1 MSPASEVRASGRLA
15 VPAAFLHSPAPG
27 SARAGGSG
35 TPGARPAPGPVRRA
49 GSRRVRAED
58 VEVTEPPK
66 VTSGEAAT
74 PRPQPAGNR
83 ALPAVLGRSVFQGE
97 AAVAG
102 SAGTPGS
109 RARGGAGP
117 QQTRG
122 HTSCAGAARRNDGAF
137 REAARACARPRR
149 GRELPGAGF
158 LLPREPGARRSASH
172 SGRSAPLPASPGAV
186 LAVQFH
192 TLRSTFT
199 FIFKFYPPAPL
210 LAPYLLPAW
219 LLHEKPLTAPPPP
232 EVFVFLLFLCTPF
245 VFQLLSTMMCWRQ
258 VLVPPSYLA
267 HSKFKH
273 IIWDRNLEL

>member
-15 VPAAFLHSPAPG
+15 VPAAFLHSPAPD

-35 TPGARPAPGPVRRA
+35 APGARPAPGPVRRA

-74 PRPQPAGNR
+74 PRLQPAGSR

-122 HTSCAGAARRNDGAF
+122 HTSCAGAARRNGH
-137 REAARACARPRR
+137 ARVPVRAGDASSL
-149 GRELPGAGF
+149 GRVSFCRVSPA
-158 LLPREPGARRSASH
+158 PGARRSASH

>member
-49 GSRRVRAED
+49 GSRHVRAED

-122 HTSCAGAARRNDGAF
+122 HTSCAGAARRNSHARVPVRAGDASSLGRVSFCRVSPALGAAPRTVGAQLLF
-137 REAARACARPRR
+137 APSVSAAPRTVGAQPLCQPRLEQSSPCSFTHFEALSLSFLSFIRQPLCWLLICFQHGCCMRSPSQHPRPQKY
-149 GRELPGAGF
+149 LF
-158 LLPREPGARRSASH
+158 SFCF
-172 SGRSAPLPASPGAV
+172 SAPPSCFNSSP
-186 LAVQFH
+186 
-192 TLRSTFT
+192 
-199 FIFKFYPPAPL
+199 P
-210 LAPYLLPAW
+210 
-219 LLHEKPLTAPPPP
+219 
-232 EVFVFLLFLCTPF
+232 
-245 VFQLLSTMMCWRQ
+245 
-258 VLVPPSYLA
+258 
-267 HSKFKH
+267 
-273 IIWDRNLEL
+273 

>member
-74 PRPQPAGNR
+74 PRPQPAGEQGPPCGPWPLGVSGR
-83 ALPAVLGRSVFQGE
+83 GGCRGQRGDAREQGSGRRRTAADARPHFVCGRSQ
-97 AAVAG
+97 AKR
-102 SAGTPGS
+102 S
-109 RARGGAGP
+109 R
-117 QQTRG
+117 T
-122 HTSCAGAARRNDGAF
+122 
-137 REAARACARPRR
+137 CARPRR

-172 SGRSAPLPASPGAV
+172 SGCSAPLCA
-186 LAVQFH
+186 
-192 TLRSTFT
+192 R
-199 FIFKFYPPAPL
+199 
-210 LAPYLLPAW
+210 
-219 LLHEKPLTAPPPP
+219 
-232 EVFVFLLFLCTPF
+232 
-245 VFQLLSTMMCWRQ
+245 R
-258 VLVPPSYLA
+258 
-267 HSKFKH
+267 
-273 IIWDRNLEL
+273 